1 MSKGKCSNEQLV
13 IRIKA
18 GINVAEN
25 MLQLWQQNQGFVA
38 TIAKRFRGYED
49 MEDLMQQGYIGL
61 CQAVDTYDPDEGVSF
76 INYAAYW
83 LRQNMQRYVMNCG
96 CNVRIPVH
104 ANVRARKYM
113 KICDAYEAKYGR
125 KPTDRELERALGV
138 SWNVLE
144 DVKKSAAMLQIGS
157 LDVPVGEDNGS
168 SMYDL
173 LPGQEEDVE
182 EAVTDR
188 IQEEQLRETLW
199 GMVDELPGQQ
209 STVIR
214 MRYQEGA
221 TLKETGEAAGLSVE
235 QTRQLQNK
243 ALRSLREPRRAKKLA
258 PFLDEE
264 IRSMAFVG
272 NGAEHFNRT
281 WTSSTERAAIALAD
295 LEGEIARE
303 KERMRR
309 ASWKDRY

>member
-1 MSKGKCSNEQLV
+1 MSTQKSNEELV
-13 IRIKA
+13 A
-18 GINVAEN
+18 LVQSGVDVQAN

-49 MEDLMQQGYIGL
+49 MDDLLQQGYLGL
-61 CQAVDTYDPDEGVSF
+61 CQAVDAYDPDVGAPFVD
-76 INYAAYW
+76 YAAYW

-96 CNVRIPVH
+96 CNVRIPVQ
-104 ANVRARKYM
+104 ANVRARKYL
-113 KICDAYEAKYGR
+113 KLCDAYEAKYGR

-138 SWNVLE
+138 SWNVLQ
-144 DVKKSAAMLQIGS
+144 DVKKTAAMLQIGS
-157 LDVPVGEDNGS
+157 LDVPAGESEDAS
-168 SMYDL
+168 LYDI
-173 LPGQEEDVE
+173 LPGQEDVE

-295 LEGEIARE
+295 LEDEIAME
-303 KERMRR
+303 KERMRQ
-309 ASWKDRY
+309 ASWNERH

>member
-18 GINVAEN
+18 GIDVSDN
-25 MLQLWQQNQGFVA
+25 MLQLWEQNRGFIA
-38 TIAKRFRGYED
+38 TIAKKFCGYAEMD
-49 MEDLMQQGYIGL
+49 DLLQQGYLGL
-61 CQAVDTYDPDEGVSF
+61 CQAVDAYDPDVGAPFVD
-76 INYAAYW
+76 YAAYW

-96 CNVRIPVH
+96 CNVRIPVQ
-104 ANVRARKYM
+104 ANVRARKYL
-113 KICDAYEAKYGR
+113 KLCDAYEAKYGR
-125 KPTDRELERALGV
+125 KLTDRELERALGV
-138 SWNVLE
+138 SWNVLQ
-144 DVKKSAAMLQIGS
+144 DVKKTAVMLQIGS
-157 LDVPVGEDNGS
+157 LDVPAGESEDAS
-168 SMYDL
+168 LYDI
-173 LPGQEEDVE
+173 LPGLEDVE

-295 LEGEIARE
+295 LENEITME

-309 ASWKDRY
+309 ASWNERH

>member
-18 GINVAEN
+18 GIDVSDN
-25 MLQLWQQNQGFVA
+25 MLQLWEQNRGFIA
-38 TIAKRFRGYED
+38 TIAKKFCGYAEMD
-49 MEDLMQQGYIGL
+49 DLLQQGYLGL
-61 CQAVDTYDPDEGVSF
+61 CQAVDAYDPDVGAPFVD
-76 INYAAYW
+76 YAAYW

-96 CNVRIPVH
+96 CNARIPVQ
-104 ANVRARKYM
+104 ANVRARKYL
-113 KICDAYEAKYGR
+113 KLCDAYEAHYGR

-144 DVKKSAAMLQIGS
+144 DVKKSVAMLLIGS
-157 LDVPVGEDNGS
+157 LDVPVGEDDGS

-173 LPGQEEDVE
+173 LPGQESPEDEIV
-182 EAVTDR
+182 DHL
-188 IQEEQLRETLW
+188 QEEQLRETLW
-199 GMVDELPGQQ
+199 DMVDELPGQQ

-295 LEGEIARE
+295 LEGETARE

>member
-1 MSKGKCSNEQLV
+1 
-13 IRIKA
+13 
-18 GINVAEN
+18 
-25 MLQLWQQNQGFVA
+25 
-38 TIAKRFRGYED
+38 
-49 MEDLMQQGYIGL
+49 
-61 CQAVDTYDPDEGVSF
+61 
-76 INYAAYW
+76 
-83 LRQNMQRYVMNCG
+83 
-96 CNVRIPVH
+96 
-104 ANVRARKYM
+104 
-113 KICDAYEAKYGR
+113 
-125 KPTDRELERALGV
+125 
-138 SWNVLE
+138 
-144 DVKKSAAMLQIGS
+144 MLQIGS
-157 LDVPVGEDNGS
+157 LDVPAGESEDAS
-168 SMYDL
+168 LYDI
-173 LPGQEEDVE
+173 LPGQEDVE

-272 NGAEHFNRT
+272 NGTERFNRT

-295 LEGEIARE
+295 LEDEIAME
-303 KERMRR
+303 KERMRQ
-309 ASWKDRY
+309 ASWNERH

>member
-1 MSKGKCSNEQLV
+1 MTNEQLV

-18 GINVAEN
+18 GIDAAEN
-25 MLQLWQQNQGFVA
+25 MLQLWEQNRGFIA
-38 TIAKRFRGYED
+38 MIAKKFCGYAEMD
-49 MEDLMQQGYIGL
+49 DLLQQGYLGL
-61 CQAVDTYDPDEGVSF
+61 CQAVDAYDPDVGAPFVD
-76 INYAAYW
+76 YAAYW

-96 CNVRIPVH
+96 CNVRIPVQ
-104 ANVRARKYM
+104 ANVRARKYL
-113 KICDAYEAKYGR
+113 KLCDAYEAKYGR

-144 DVKKSAAMLQIGS
+144 DIKKSATMLQIGS
-157 LDVPVGEDNGS
+157 LDVPVGEDDGS

-209 STVIR
+209 PAVIR

-221 TLKETGEAAGLSVE
+221 TLKETGEEAGLSVE

-272 NGAEHFNRT
+272 NGTERFNRT

-295 LEGEIARE
+295 LEDEIAME
-303 KERMRR
+303 KERMRQ
-309 ASWKDRY
+309 ASWNERH

>member
-1 MSKGKCSNEQLV
+1 MSTQKSNEELV
-13 IRIKA
+13 A
-18 GINVAEN
+18 LVQSGVDVQAN
-25 MLQLWQQNQGFVA
+25 MLQLWEQNRGFIA
-38 TIAKRFRGYED
+38 TIAKKFCGYAEMD
-49 MEDLMQQGYIGL
+49 DLLQQGYLGL
-61 CQAVDTYDPDEGVSF
+61 CQAVDTYDPDVGAPFVD
-76 INYAAYW
+76 YAAYW

-96 CNVRIPVH
+96 CNVRIPVQ
-104 ANVRARKYM
+104 ANVRARKYL
-113 KICDAYEAKYGR
+113 KLCDAYEAKYGR

-144 DVKKSAAMLQIGS
+144 DIKKSATMLQIGS
-157 LDVPVGEDNGS
+157 LDVPVGEDEDG

-173 LPGQEEDVE
+173 LPGPESPEGEIVDNLQN
-182 EAVTDR
+182 
-188 IQEEQLRETLW
+188 EQLRETLW

-209 STVIR
+209 PAVIR

-272 NGAEHFNRT
+272 NGTECFNRT

-295 LEGEIARE
+295 LEDEIYRE

-309 ASWKDRY
+309 ASWSERH

>member
-1 MSKGKCSNEQLV
+1 MTNEQLV

-18 GINVAEN
+18 GVCVAEN
-25 MLQLWQQNQGFVA
+25 MLQLWEQNRGFVA
-38 TIAKRFRGYED
+38 TIARKFCGYAEMD
-49 MEDLMQQGYIGL
+49 DLMQEGYLGL
-61 CQAVDTYDPDEGVSF
+61 CKAVDAYDPDEGAPFV
-76 INYAAYW
+76 NYAAYW

-96 CNVRIPVH
+96 CNVRIPVQ
-104 ANVRARKYM
+104 ANVRARKYL
-113 KICDAYEAKYGR
+113 KLCDTYEAKYGR
-125 KPTDRELERALGV
+125 KPTERELERALGV
-138 SWNVLE
+138 SWNVLQ

-157 LDVPVGEDNGS
+157 LDVPAGESEDAS
-168 SMYDL
+168 LYDI
-173 LPGQEEDVE
+173 LPCQEDVE
-182 EAVTDR
+182 EVVTDR

>member
-1 MSKGKCSNEQLV
+1 MTNEQLV

-18 GINVAEN
+18 GIDVADN
-25 MLQLWQQNQGFVA
+25 MLQLWEQNRGFVA
-38 TIAKRFRGYED
+38 TIARKFCGYAEMD
-49 MEDLMQQGYIGL
+49 DLMQEGYLGL
-61 CQAVDTYDPDEGVSF
+61 CKAVDAYDPDADVPF
-76 INYAAYW
+76 VNYAAYW
-83 LRQNMQRYVMNCG
+83 LQQNMQRYVMNCG
-96 CNVRIPVH
+96 CNVRIPVQ
-104 ANVRARKYM
+104 ANVRARKYL
-113 KICDAYEAKYGR
+113 KLCDAYEAKYGR

-138 SWNVLE
+138 SWNVLQ
-144 DVKKSAAMLQIGS
+144 DVKKTAAMLQIGS
-157 LDVPVGEDNGS
+157 LDVPAGESEDAS
-168 SMYDL
+168 LYDI
-173 LPGQEEDVE
+173 LPGQEDVE

-295 LEGEIARE
+295 LEGEITME

-309 ASWKDRY
+309 ASWNERH